1 VINYVFNITQNN
13 ASTENV
19 DFLTNWATLI
29 GFLISIITLIWTAFV
44 NKRVNKIKRFYAFH
58 LSIQDHIDVISSH
71 LTELK
76 NLLRTAE
83 SNEVEIK
90 EVLIIISEQMRSL
103 KPKLNSTERRALK
116 ILDHFI
122 KKKVEQNLTIE
133 HDRKWVKKKLNYMFP
148 GFFKFQKQDCWSI
161 YHYAHRILNNLKNLK
176 SDHDLKI
183 KLL

>member
-1 VINYVFNITQNN
+1 MINYVFNIAQNN
-13 ASTENV
+13 ASTENI
-19 DFLTNWATLI
+19 DHLANWATLI

-44 NKRVNKIKRFYAFH
+44 NKRVSKIKRFYAFQ
-58 LSIQDHIDVISSH
+58 LSIQSHIDVISSH

-103 KPKLNSTERRALK
+103 KPKLNSAERGRLK
-116 ILDHFI
+116 ILEHFI
-122 KKKVEQNLTIE
+122 KKKVEQDLTIE
-133 HDRKWVKKKLNYMFP
+133 QDRKWLKNNLNYIFP

-161 YHYAHRILNNLKNLK
+161 YNYSHGILNNLKNLK

-183 KLL
+183 KTL